1 MREGV
6 LVVDRDGRVVL
17 ANTALREMLKLGFE
31 VIGRSPIEV
40 IRNAELRQV
49 LDAVARGQSAA
60 PTEVE
65 LDLPEPRRLLIHASA
80 LRGSPGGPAGP
91 GGVLAVFIDVTNLR
105 HLENVRKEFVANV
118 SHELRTPI
126 ASLSAAAEMLRR
138 TGELPEAASE
148 LLMMIERNAERLRRL
163 VEDLLDLSRIEARGL
178 PLTLEPLAPSA
189 IVQGLID
196 PLRARAE
203 ARRIALSITLPA
215 DLPLVRA
222 DRRALEQV
230 LGNLLDNALKYA
242 SDGAR
247 VEMSGAALD
256 GRVRLRVSDSGP
268 GIEARHLPRL
278 FERFYRV
285 DAGRSRDLG
294 GTGLG
299 LSIVKHLVESM
310 GGTVRVDSA
319 VGRGTTFEV
328 SLPAA

>member
-1 MREGV
+1 M
-6 LVVDRDGRVVL
+6 
-17 ANTALREMLKLGFE
+17 
-31 VIGRSPIEV
+31 
-40 IRNAELRQV
+40 
-49 LDAVARGQSAA
+49 
-60 PTEVE
+60 
-65 LDLPEPRRLLIHASA
+65 
-80 LRGSPGGPAGP
+80 
-91 GGVLAVFIDVTNLR
+91 LAVFIDVTNLR